1 MNTSSTDRGSVALR
15 TARWSATHPW
25 RALLVWVTFVAA
37 AVATGSFISTQA
49 TTDADYRLG
58 QSGRADQIVADAGL
72 DAPDTEN
79 VLITR
84 RPVSSTPPRRRPR
97 RSTYA
102 GRCPTSP
109 ASRRWAGRSGPRTVT
124 RC

>member
-25 RALLVWVTFVAA
+25 RALLLWVPFVAG
-37 AVATGSFISTQA
+37 AVAAGSIITTQA

-58 QSGRADQIVADAGL
+58 QSGRADQIITDAGL

-79 VLITR
+79 VLITPKAGQLDAAEAQVAAIDVR
-84 RPVSSTPPRRRPR
+84 REMSDVDGVTSVGRPV
-97 RSTYA
+97 
-102 GRCPTSP
+102 
-109 ASRRWAGRSGPRTVT
+109 WARTAT